1 MTTLAVA
8 GNGAIVPL
16 VEGHAAT
23 RERWTVDVTVDDLE
37 SLFFYTIANIVV
49 VSYDVWME
57 ESAGIPVKVG
67 RAVKRLNKLEV
78 LWDVL
83 WMRYGAIFAKTT
95 RISAVAEKLS
105 IGGEGP
111 HRFMCCECHIKRSRL
126 SASGS
131 VTLGCFASAKLA
143 GPYEQAWVT
152 SVCSAVAENDVRY
165 MCGVF
170 WRRKKETETLF
181 KRLRACEGG
190 VFFQTSG
197 LLC

>member
-1 MTTLAVA
+1 MTMDATVNDLEWLFHHTLA
-8 GNGAIVPL
+8 NLI
-16 VEGHAAT
+16 
-23 RERWTVDVTVDDLE
+23 
-37 SLFFYTIANIVV
+37 V
-49 VSYDVWME
+49 VSYDVWKE
-57 ESAGIPVKVG
+57 QSTEIPVTVG
-67 RAVKRLNKLEV
+67 RAARRLNKMKV
-78 LWDVL
+78 IWDVL
-83 WMRYGAIFAKTT
+83 WMKYGAIFAKTT

>member
-37 SLFFYTIANIVV
+37 SLFFYTLANIVV
-49 VSYDVWME
+49 VCDDVWME
-57 ESAGIPVKVG
+57 ESASIPVKVG
-67 RAVKRLNKLEV
+67 GAVKRLNKLEV

-95 RISAVAEKLS
+95 RISSISEKLS

-111 HRFMCCECHIKRSRL
+111 RRFMCCECHIKRSRL

-131 VTLGCFASAKLA
+131 VTLGCFANAKLA
-143 GPYEQAWVT
+143 GPYEQAWLT

-170 WRRKKETETLF
+170 WRGKEETGSLTSRGF
-181 KRLRACEGG
+181 AACVWRCMGMI
-190 VFFQTSG
+190 QR
-197 LLC
+197 

>member
-37 SLFFYTIANIVV
+37 SFFFYTPANIVV
-49 VSYDVWME
+49 VSYDVWLE
-57 ESAGIPVKVG
+57 ESADIPVKVG

-143 GPYEQAWVT
+143 GPYEQAWVMY
-152 SVCSAVAENDVRY
+152 VCSAVAENDVRY
-165 MCGVF
+165 FGGVF
-170 WRRKKETETLF
+170 WRGKEETETLF